1 MKCCIIPSPWLMYNA
16 MFYRFLKD
24 DLVRLSGALQLPP
37 KYVCCTGT
45 SASGIEALMILL
57 QRLSYPN
64 RWGDLVPLFGRAEP
78 ELSVI
83 FSEVSYIIPVHYKI
97 I

>member
-1 MKCCIIPSPWLMYNA
+1 

-24 DLVRLSGALQLPP
+24 DLVRLGSALQLPP
-37 KYVCCTGT
+37 KYVCRNGT
-45 SASGIEALMILL
+45 SASGMEALMILL
-57 QRLSYPN
+57 RRLSYPN

-83 FSEVSYIIPVHYKI
+83 FTEVK
-97 I
+97 